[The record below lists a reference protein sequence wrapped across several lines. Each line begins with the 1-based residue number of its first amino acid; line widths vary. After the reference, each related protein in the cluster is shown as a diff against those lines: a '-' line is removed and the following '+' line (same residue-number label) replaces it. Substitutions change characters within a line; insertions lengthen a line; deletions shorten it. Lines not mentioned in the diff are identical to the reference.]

1 MIGRGPVQKKRGPP
15 RSARGTCCFRIR
27 RKAPPGGAP
36 IQEKGGGNLPPPL
49 LYLTFSEYE
58 APLFR
63 ILMLSGENS
72 AGSAAMSA
80 AFLRRSFAVRGSIG
94 CAAFP
99 PAEIAYRHKIV
110 CFFAIRPLIAA
121 VFRYGRTTLADEEEL
136 SYWSITSCMA
146 ASSASYAVSSERR
159 VTASMS

>member
-15 RSARGTCCFRIR
+15 RIARGTCCFRTS
-27 RKAPPGGAP
+27 RKAPFGGAP

-49 LYLTFSEYE
+49 QDLTFSEYK

-94 CAAFP
+94 CAARPF
-99 PAEIAYRHKIV
+99 AEIAYVR
-110 CFFAIRPLIAA
+110 FFAIRSLISA

-159 VTASMS
+159 VTASIS